1 MLLPQFLTIMDSK
14 VFSRFYTN
22 RSCTTENFPYKRNVS
37 NIMVPTLLDYKDL
50 FFKKFLQTPAD
61 DNISLLGSISWWSTW
76 QHKNIMNSVTT
87 VNEFKVCKSVHHH
100 TIPIN
105 QPTRCNNFPSLLLDI
120 YVRLD
125 MFRASSRPSSGAQQL
140 Q

>member
-61 DNISLLGSISWWSTW
+61 DNISLLGSIS
-76 QHKNIMNSVTT
+76 
-87 VNEFKVCKSVHHH
+87 
-100 TIPIN
+100 
-105 QPTRCNNFPSLLLDI
+105 
-120 YVRLD
+120 
-125 MFRASSRPSSGAQQL
+125 
-140 Q
+140 